1 MSRIN
6 ESMHIMKQLHDLG
19 FHKGYAPLK
28 ELSKRLSDHIKTGE
42 PWEGEI
48 KFEQYGRI
56 AYLSIPKDPAIRIRL
71 KLTALVHEDST

>member
-6 ESMHIMKQLHDLG
+6 ESIDIMNQIYGLG
-19 FHKGYAPLK
+19 FDREYAPVK

-48 KFEQYGRI
+48 IFKEYGRI
-56 AYLSIPKDPAIRIRL
+56 AELSIPKDTKLRIRL
-71 KLTALVHEDST
+71 KLKKIHYTDE